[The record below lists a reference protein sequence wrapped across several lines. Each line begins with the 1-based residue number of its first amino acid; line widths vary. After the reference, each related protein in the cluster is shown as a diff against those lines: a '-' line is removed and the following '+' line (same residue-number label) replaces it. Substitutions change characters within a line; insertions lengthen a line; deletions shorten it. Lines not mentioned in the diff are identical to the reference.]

1 MNITTIL
8 SLLLLGALAGM
19 LSSMVGIGGGLLI
32 VPGLVLVM
40 SMSQKMAQGTSL
52 ALMLPPLGAFAV
64 LNYYKGGFVNFK
76 VAGILCLAFII
87 GSIMGS
93 KLALNLPETLLKKIF
108 GIFLLIMSVKYLI
121 GEKIVQLF
129 DSVVTSFKR

>member
-8 SLLLLGALAGM
+8 SLLLLGALAGI

-32 VPGLVLVM
+32 VPGLVIIM
-40 SMSQKMAQGTSL
+40 AMSQKMAQGTSL

-64 LNYYKGGFVNFK
+64 YNYYKGGFVNFK

-93 KLALNLPETLLKKIF
+93 KLALNLPETVLKKLF
-108 GIFLLIMSVKYLI
+108 GVFLLIMSVKYLM
-121 GEKIVQLF
+121 GDKIVQLF
-129 DSVVTSFKR
+129 DSAVTSFKR

>member
-108 GIFLLIMSVKYLI
+108 GIFLLIMSVKYLM